1 MIIKIKTI
9 LWCLMLSLLV
19 GCGNSSS
26 SSLNREDES
35 SYNTDESD
43 DINDGNIDE
52 ENDYASIDDDDSELE
67 DGTYTATVDYYN
79 PNTGYSNTSTLDVEV
94 ENNQVVQI
102 DFPNDGYLDD
112 SHIDP
117 EELDANRQCSIEDDE
132 GRIFDIQINQ

>member
-26 SSLNREDES
+26 SSSNREDES

-52 ENDYASIDDDDSELE
+52 ENDYASIDDDDSALE

-79 PNTGYSNTSTLDVEV
+79 PNTGYSNTYTLDVEV

>member
-26 SSLNREDES
+26 SSSNREDES
-35 SYNTDESD
+35 RYNTDESD

-52 ENDYASIDDDDSELE
+52 ENDYASIDDDDSALE

-79 PNTGYSNTSTLDVEV
+79 PNTGYSNTYTLDVEV

>member
-26 SSLNREDES
+26 SSSNREDES

-52 ENDYASIDDDDSELE
+52 ENDYASIDDDDSALE

-79 PNTGYSNTSTLDVEV
+79 PNTGYSNTYTLDVEV

-102 DFPNDGYLDD
+102 DFPNAIVTGKQ
-112 SHIDP
+112 I
-117 EELDANRQCSIEDDE
+117 
-132 GRIFDIQINQ
+132 GRAHV

>member
-26 SSLNREDES
+26 SSSNREDES

-52 ENDYASIDDDDSELE
+52 ENDYASIDDDDSALE

-79 PNTGYSNTSTLDVEV
+79 PTTGYSNTYTLDVEV